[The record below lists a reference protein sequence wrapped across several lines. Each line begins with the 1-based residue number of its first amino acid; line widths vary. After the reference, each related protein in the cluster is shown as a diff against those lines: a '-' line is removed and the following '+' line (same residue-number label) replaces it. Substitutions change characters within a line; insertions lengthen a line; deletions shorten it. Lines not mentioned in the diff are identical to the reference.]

1 MVRASLMCLSLAMG
15 LLTVQACENGL
26 PSDIAE
32 SEGPLV
38 PQSSEKKLDH
48 LTVCA
53 PSAANFPSPL
63 TSTNP
68 YFPIIVGYQWTL
80 EGEED
85 GVPVRALITVLDE
98 TRLIDGVVTRVVE
111 EREWEDDELSE
122 ISWNYFAEAADGSVC
137 YLGEDVDD
145 IEEGE
150 VFDHEGRWC
159 AEDDPDVN
167 KAGIIMPADPQPGM
181 TFQNEFAPEEG
192 ALDEAK
198 IVGSGPVTVP
208 YNDVTTFTET
218 IRFREFNPEDKEK
231 DYKVFASDVATGFG
245 GIIIDEVLLLTDFTQ
260 NAVDPGDPISEQ
272 ICGA

>member
-1 MVRASLMCLSLAMG
+1 MVRPGLLFLALGMG
-15 LLTVQACENGL
+15 LLAVQACEEGL
-26 PSDIAE
+26 PSDVAE

-38 PQSSEKKLDH
+38 LQASEKKLDH
-48 LTVCA
+48 LSVCL

-85 GVPVRALITVLDE
+85 GAPVKLLMTVLDE
-98 TRLIDGVVTRVVE
+98 TRLIDGVTTRVVE
-111 EREWEDDELSE
+111 EREWEDEELSE
-122 ISWNYFAEAADGSVC
+122 VSWNYFAETADGTVC
-137 YLGEDVDD
+137 YFGEDVDD

-167 KAGIIMPADPQPGM
+167 KAGIIMPADPQPGL
-181 TFQNEFAPEEG
+181 TFQNEDAPDAG
-192 ALDEAK
+192 AVDQAK

-208 YNDVTTFTET
+208 YNGFTTFTET

-231 DYKVFASDVATGFG
+231 DYKVFAMDLATGFG
-245 GIIIDEVLLLTDFTQ
+245 GIIIDEVLALTGFTQ
-260 NAVDPGDPISEQ
+260 NAVDPGDPITEQ
-272 ICGA
+272 VCGS